1 MIPAALLLEVVRL
14 KSLPRA
20 GWLRVNITSP
30 ESVAAHSWG
39 LAWLVLLLCPEAL
52 DRDRAV
58 AMAIVHDLP
67 GVIVGDITPHDGIS
81 GTEKARQESA
91 AADRLLAQSPYLR
104 ALWQEY
110 ADHATPE
117 SRLVHQLDKLDMA
130 LQAIRYHQDSSADTA
145 EFIRSAMGKLN
156 TAQQD
161 LLRSVLPASLSDPE

>member
-1 MIPAALLLEVVRL
+1 
-14 KSLPRA
+14 
-20 GWLRVNITSP
+20 
-30 ESVAAHSWG
+30 VAAHSWG
-39 LAWLVLLLCPEAL
+39 LAWLVLLLCPEEL

-67 GVIVGDITPHDGIS
+67 EVIVGDITPHDGIS
-81 GTEKARQESA
+81 GAEKARLESA

-104 ALWQEY
+104 DLWQEY

-117 SRLVHQLDKLDMA
+117 SKLVHQLDKLDMA
-130 LQAIRYHQDSSADTA
+130 LQAIRYHQDSSVDTA

-156 TAQQD
+156 SAQQD